1 MADPLRDSGL
11 DLIREYIPDS
21 PVYTP
26 EDEPSQYNLP
36 YVPSSPV
43 YPTPVYNP
51 PTPEYTPSLITTV
64 PELDLIDMKKEESLH
79 IKFLDPPAS
88 PTPEGMPSESP
99 QQQNV
104 HIKFLDPPASPRP
117 SDITSGTSDLQTT
130 PVQYTSPAANTLHP
144 ESSGPPQ
151 GMPIP
156 VHISRGIPPE
166 LKSGT
171 DMDAGLQ
178 QADQPIEVDTKE
190 EGECTDQDDQ
200 EMSPL
205 EDESMDDETQIK
217 TFPPDPWNDGAFT
230 LQDRLDQVRWE
241 SLEPEPNFESYGY
254 NRGDK
259 QRQEMLLEMGR
270 IHRCVD
276 QVKKMLQSI
285 SESQENLK
293 DFMIQKATIKLQ
305 VNQISR
311 DVQGI
316 TQSIDTVSE
325 SQDSM
330 KNILKDLYDIINEMN
345 NPNRGDSTDFELMQ
359 KINDISN
366 RMTQVNIGQESVK
379 EVMTELKSTLERK
392 PENNKRGYY
401 QTTDCDQP
409 HYEDKVKQPRLS
421 SDLNFAYF
429 DRQYGQILEVPTNRE
444 VRRGL
449 REKLLELHEAAQKWE
464 ILNYHLKVIC
474 TDNTEHISPPVLET
488 DAYLMR
494 EEAYLT
500 ISTVNKHFRH
510 FGFITKQSP
519 DYNSFHGFIS
529 TIFRGLVERKI
540 TPAMVFHWLTHQ
552 MFWSLCQY
560 DSNKEMDV
568 LTDVILL
575 YRECTPDAKQPY
587 EEDPRLYHH
596 IPELYKRDTSY
607 LNQLE
612 MKCSD
617 IITRYCF
624 CLYHADYP
632 MKFGEPHKYMSF
644 RRYKVL
650 QEENVPVDEE
660 VTQAKLH
667 EGFINSTIMRILHEV
682 HGFVTPYSPET
693 ILEEERRAKVYADFS
708 PQEYDCL
715 RNALGLITVNKHL
728 ILEKAM
734 KVLQWF
740 KQSTCPCNQHVI
752 GRGGNQW
759 QLRPSTTVPPQVVLQ
774 LPTVINSTVLKRRA
788 VKKIATDQASLAV
801 ETSSIQSDG
810 TYLQDEPIT
819 NDQVSDT
826 LDNTFN
832 QKMKKM
838 FQNPVLQNLFP
849 HEQTLNELCSKIL
862 KDVKQANPLKWVI
875 PVNSTSNE
883 VDELSYWKD
892 QMKQDIDCMILHI
905 QTKLYNGLD
914 ELYGEMYNL
923 FLEED
928 EGAV

>member
-1 MADPLRDSGL
+1 
-11 DLIREYIPDS
+11 
-21 PVYTP
+21 
-26 EDEPSQYNLP
+26 
-36 YVPSSPV
+36 
-43 YPTPVYNP
+43 
-51 PTPEYTPSLITTV
+51 
-64 PELDLIDMKKEESLH
+64 
-79 IKFLDPPAS
+79 
-88 PTPEGMPSESP
+88 
-99 QQQNV
+99 
-104 HIKFLDPPASPRP
+104 
-117 SDITSGTSDLQTT
+117 
-130 PVQYTSPAANTLHP
+130 
-144 ESSGPPQ
+144 
-151 GMPIP
+151 
-156 VHISRGIPPE
+156 
-166 LKSGT
+166 
-171 DMDAGLQ
+171 
-178 QADQPIEVDTKE
+178 
-190 EGECTDQDDQ
+190 
-200 EMSPL
+200 
-205 EDESMDDETQIK
+205 
-217 TFPPDPWNDGAFT
+217 
-230 LQDRLDQVRWE
+230 
-241 SLEPEPNFESYGY
+241 
-254 NRGDK
+254 
-259 QRQEMLLEMGR
+259 
-270 IHRCVD
+270 
-276 QVKKMLQSI
+276 MLQSI

-316 TQSIDTVSE
+316 TQSMDTVSE
-325 SQDSM
+325 SQDNM
-330 KNILKDLYDIINEMN
+330 NNILKDLYDIINEMN
-345 NPNRGDSTDFELMQ
+345 NPNRDDPTDFELMQ

-366 RMTQVNIGQESVK
+366 RMTQVNIDQESVK

-392 PENNKRGYY
+392 SENNKRGYY
-401 QTTDCDQP
+401 QTIDCEQP

-444 VRRGL
+444 VRGGL
-449 REKLLELHEAAQKWE
+449 REKFLELHEAAQKWE

-474 TDNTEHISPPVLET
+474 TDNKEHISPPVLET

-500 ISTVNKHFRH
+500 ISIVNKFFRH

-540 TPAMVFHWLTHQ
+540 TPAMVYHWLTHQ
-552 MFWSLCQY
+552 MYWSLCQY
-560 DSNKEMDV
+560 DSNKEMDD

-575 YRECTPDAKQPY
+575 YRECSPDAKQPY
-587 EEDPRLYHH
+587 EEDPKLYHH

-708 PQEYDCL
+708 PQEYECL
-715 RNALGLITVNKHL
+715 RDALGLITVNKHL
-728 ILEKAM
+728 NLEKAM

-759 QLRPSTTVPPQVVLQ
+759 QLRPSSTVPPEVVLQ
-774 LPTVINSTVLKRRA
+774 LPTVSNSTILKRRA
-788 VKKIATDQASLAV
+788 VKKIAIDQASLAV
-801 ETSSIQSDG
+801 ETNSIQSDG
-810 TYLQDEPIT
+810 TYIQNEPTT

-826 LDNTFN
+826 PDNIFN
-832 QKMKKM
+832 RKMKM

-862 KDVKQANPLKWVI
+862 KDVKQANHLKWVI
-875 PVNSTSNE
+875 HVNSASNE

-928 EGAV
+928 EEAA